1 MDPAG
6 RVALDQLERSSVG
19 KKEIDKR
26 TRDPEIAMFA
36 FPSMDMNLWS
46 DIRWEVSERPGWG

>member
-36 FPSMDMNLWS
+36 FPSTDMNL
-46 DIRWEVSERPGWG
+46 